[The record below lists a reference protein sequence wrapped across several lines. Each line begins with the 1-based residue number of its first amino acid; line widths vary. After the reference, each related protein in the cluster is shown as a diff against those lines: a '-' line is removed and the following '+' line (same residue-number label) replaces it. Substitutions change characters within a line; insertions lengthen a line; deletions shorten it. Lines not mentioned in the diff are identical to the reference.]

1 MDRYLEG
8 YIQALINVRERELKG
23 ANPNKITEPK
33 GDIIEDLERA
43 LACSKGRE
51 RTKEKEEVKVKSFIT
66 CGTPK
71 DIVEKISIALNE
83 GLGGI

>member
-8 YIQALINVRERELKG
+8 YIQALINVRERELRGQDSRLVKER
-23 ANPNKITEPK
+23 KI
-33 GDIIEDLERA
+33 DIIEDLERA

-51 RTKEKEEVKVKSFIT
+51 KLKEKEVKVKSFIT

-71 DIVEKISIALNE
+71 DIKDKISIALNE
-83 GLGGI
+83 EFGGI

>member
-8 YIQALINVRERELKG
+8 HIQALINVYERESR
-23 ANPNKITEPK
+23 EPRNTTWSK
-33 GDIIEDLERA
+33 RAVIEDLKRG
-43 LACSKGRE
+43 LACNRGMEKL
-51 RTKEKEEVKVKSFIT
+51 KEKEEVKVKSFIT